1 MSSVEVIVY
10 ADAEELVQATA
21 RRLVDRIV
29 AAQSA
34 SGSASIVLTGGGTG
48 GGVLKA
54 VNDLPDRDAVDWSA
68 VHIWWG
74 DERFVAAA
82 SEDRNDVQ
90 ARAALLD
97 HVGVDPARVHQ
108 LPARD
113 GTFGDDPDAAAR
125 WYESELAAAADGG
138 LVPHFD
144 VLMLGLGE
152 EGHTASIF
160 PDSPAAHDQGIVCA
174 VRDCP
179 KPPPT
184 RVSMTFRALVDTST
198 EVWMMTTGA
207 GKAQAV
213 AKGVQGADRISTPA
227 AGPRGTDKTLWLVDT
242 AAAQDLSPAE

>member
-1 MSSVEVIVY
+1 MGTVEVVVY
-10 ADAEELVQATA
+10 ANTDELVQATA
-21 RRLVDRIV
+21 RRLVEQIV

-34 SGSASIVLTGGGTG
+34 TGSASIVLTGGGTG

-54 VNDLPDRDAVDWSA
+54 VNVLPDRDVIDWST
-68 VHIWWG
+68 VNIWWG

-90 ARAALLD
+90 ARTALLD
-97 HVGVDPARVHQ
+97 HVEVDPGRVHPF
-108 LPARD
+108 PALD
-113 GTFGDDPDAAAR
+113 GPFGDDPDAAAR
-125 WYESELAAAADGG
+125 WYESELAAAASDG

-198 EVWMMTTGA
+198 EVWMMTAGA

-213 AKGVQGADRISTPA
+213 AKGVRGEDRISTPA
-227 AGPRGTDKTLWLVDT
+227 AGPRGKNKTLWLVDT
-242 AAAQDLSPAE
+242 AAAQDLPPTT